1 MRGYFRGRQ
10 KPRQDNTVGPDDYIK
25 AVNAK
30 VATIARVKE
39 ASVLWFEQKLLSKAF
54 N

>member
-10 KPRQDNTVGPDDYIK
+10 KPRQDNTAGPDDYIK
-25 AVNAK
+25 AVNA
-30 VATIARVKE
+30 TIARAKE
-39 ASVLWFEQKLLSKAF
+39 APVLWFEQKLLSKAF